1 MDFGGFVI
9 EVSLS
14 LEVEIRQLLYETDR
28 QYVLISANDR
38 IASLFTDFLTDEL
51 GQNTHGYKFWSEVIV
66 GSHTEEFKPTKAE
79 TTTQRKKYFV
89 QNELI

>member
-28 QYVLISANDR
+28 QFVLISANDR
-38 IASLFTDFLTDEL
+38 MPVYLLT
-51 GQNTHGYKFWSEVIV
+51 S
-66 GSHTEEFKPTKAE
+66 
-79 TTTQRKKYFV
+79 
-89 QNELI
+89 